1 MTEKEYYN
9 EIVLQ
14 KYYHKIFDEKIQ
26 KEIINPLHQGI
37 INVFTEFSGGL
48 IMQEYLEDDNGK
60 KLKIRIEIEKIG
72 EW

>member
-26 KEIINPLHQGI
+26 KEIIKPLHQGI
-37 INVFTEFSGGL
+37 INTFTEFTGGL
-48 IMQEYLEDDNGK
+48 TMQNYLEDDNGK
-60 KLKIRIEIEKIG
+60 KLKIRIEIKKIG